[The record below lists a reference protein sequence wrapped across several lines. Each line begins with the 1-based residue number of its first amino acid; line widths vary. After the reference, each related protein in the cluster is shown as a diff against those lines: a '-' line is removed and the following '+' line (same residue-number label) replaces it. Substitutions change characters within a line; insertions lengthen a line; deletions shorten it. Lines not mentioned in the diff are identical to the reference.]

1 MLIRNDQSSSRE
13 TLNQPLHRNQRLDSS
28 ESTDTNNQS
37 TDAKIPDGAKITPL
51 SVTLLY
57 YHCLVICNKCQHIRG
72 SEFCWIVLTHHVSM
86 FPCNFSWPFWC
97 RKGFNIFI
105 FEIYIDLVVIP
116 FYMYQF
122 ITVSVVMYTCIWL

>member
-51 SVTLLY
+51 SMTLLY
-57 YHCLVICNKCQHIRG
+57 YHCMEFVTSVNI
-72 SEFCWIVLTHHVSM
+72 SEEVNSAE
-86 FPCNFSWPFWC
+86 S
-97 RKGFNIFI
+97 
-105 FEIYIDLVVIP
+105 
-116 FYMYQF
+116 
-122 ITVSVVMYTCIWL
+122 S